1 MTIGLSAFL
10 TTTTAVQ
17 EREEVLASLLTALSA
32 CGLITDSTMA

>member
-10 TTTTAVQ
+10 TTTAVQ